1 MTTYTHIHGAQSP
14 QLPAGVLS
22 PAVAVRL
29 EDAGKLLLRVAVAF
43 LVLLHG
49 VDKLSTGPG
58 FVVTMLQHAG
68 LPGGFG
74 YLVYIGEVLAPLLM
88 IFGIGTRAAAAIVS
102 FNMLMAFALVL
113 MGSLFTLNKQGGW
126 ALELQG
132 LYLFGAL
139 AVMLLGAGRMSVGG
153 KSGRFN

>member
-1 MTTYTHIHGAQSP
+1 MNTHTLAGPEPTA
-14 QLPAGVLS
+14 PAGAFT
-22 PAVAVRL
+22 PAFAARL

-49 VDKLSTGPG
+49 IDKLSTGPG

-68 LPGGFG
+68 LPGGLG
-74 YLVYIGEVLAPLLM
+74 YLVYVGEVVAPLMM
-88 IFGIGTRAAAAIVS
+88 IIGVGTRAAAAIVS
-102 FNMLMAFALVL
+102 FNMLMAFALVH
-113 MGSLFTLNKQGGW
+113 MGNLFTLTKQGGW

-139 AVMLLGAGRMSVGG
+139 AVMLLGAGRLSAGG
-153 KSGRFN
+153 QSGRFN